1 MKLTKG
7 KISKLYNKKKQSLKK
22 EKQRK
27 ITKKGQ
33 TFRKYKRM
41 NLAKKT
47 LKNFNYNK
55 VGGIGE
61 GEGTLKIYGQGGNAS
76 TYNIAPD
83 GTIQGPQV
91 VAGDVTIAT
100 PGTETQG
107 STSPPSNKLSIY
119 TTSGIQEYNVD
130 ANGNL
135 QLQGPGQEGP
145 GPEQG
150 PEQGPGPEPE
160 QGPEQGPEQEAQ
172 TEQGPGQGPGQGPEQ
187 GQGTDNSGRDAP
199 LTETDNSGQ
208 EQDQTSPMQQTQQ
221 EKESNTS
228 ASKIGQH
235 VIAVWNILNNPDIRQ
250 NPEKALENAANAIA
264 SATKEPI
271 TAAEGQQQEQE
282 QPVTS
287 SS

>member
-55 VGGIGE
+55 VGGVGE
-61 GEGTLKIYGQGGNAS
+61 GEGTLKIYGQSGNAS

-83 GTIQGPQV
+83 GTIQEPQV
-91 VAGDVTIAT
+91 VEGDITIA

-107 STSPPSNKLSIY
+107 SPTGDQLRIY

-130 ANGNL
+130 ADGNL
-135 QLQGPGQEGP
+135 QFQGPVE
-145 GPEQG
+145 
-150 PEQGPGPEPE
+150 
-160 QGPEQGPEQEAQ
+160 EAQ
-172 TEQGPGQGPGQGPEQ
+172 I
-187 GQGTDNSGRDAP
+187 
-199 LTETDNSGQ
+199 TETDNPGQGAPVTETDNQGQGAALGQETDNPVEETDNPIQEASLNEYSVPGQDQGQ
-208 EQDQTSPMQQTQQ
+208 EQDQGQNPGQGTPMQQTPQ
-221 EKESNTS
+221 EKESNTA
-228 ASKIGQH
+228 ASKIGEH

-250 NPEKALENAANAIA
+250 NPEKAVKNAANAIA
-264 SATKEPI
+264 AATKEPI
-271 TAAEGQQQEQE
+271 TAAEVQEPEKEQE

>member
-55 VGGIGE
+55 VGGEGE
-61 GEGTLKIYGQGGNAS
+61 GQGTLKIYGQGGNVS
-76 TYNIAPD
+76 TYDIAPD
-83 GTIQGPQV
+83 GMIQAPQV
-91 VAGDVTIAT
+91 VAGDVTIAST
-100 PGTETQG
+100 GTEG
-107 STSPPSNKLSIY
+107 STSTPSDKLSIY
-119 TTSGIQEYNVD
+119 TTSGIQEYNVNTD
-130 ANGNL
+130 GNL
-135 QLQGPGQEGP
+135 QLQGPGQGP
-145 GPEQG
+145 GQEAQG
-150 PEQGPGPEPE
+150 QEQGPGPGQEQEQEGQE
-160 QGPEQGPEQEAQ
+160 QGQEPGQ
-172 TEQGPGQGPGQGPEQ
+172 DPGQG
-187 GQGTDNSGRDAP
+187 P

-208 EQDQTSPMQQTQQ
+208 VLSSDPYQGEPMQQTQQ

-235 VIAVWNILNNPDIRQ
+235 VIAVWNMLNNTDIRQ
-250 NPEKALENAANAIA
+250 NPEKALENAAYAIA

-271 TAAEGQQQEQE
+271 TAAEGQQQEPEKEQE